1 MKITP
6 KGGGDAELTVQSEKK
21 VGSSRQQK
29 EPASK
34 ASGESSSVQISPQAR
49 KLQQIAEL
57 ARKGD
62 ELRAEKVKALKEQ
75 IDGGNYNV
83 GSADVAKS
91 IVRSEIARVLE
102 KKPAKS

>member
-6 KGGGDAELTVQSEKK
+6 KGGDAEMTVQSEKK
-21 VGSSRQQK
+21 VASSRQQK

-62 ELRAEKVKALKEQ
+62 ELRAEKIKALKQQ
-75 IDGGNYNV
+75 IDSGNYSV
-83 GSADVAKS
+83 GAADVAKS
-91 IVRSEIARVLE
+91 ILRSEVARVLE

>member
-6 KGGGDAELTVQSEKK
+6 KGGGDAELAVQSEKK
-21 VGSSRQQK
+21 VASSRQQK
-29 EPASK
+29 DPTRK
-34 ASGESSSVQISPQAR
+34 ASGESSTVQISPQAR

-62 ELRAEKVKALKEQ
+62 ELRAEKVKALKQQ
-75 IDGGNYNV
+75 IDSGQYEV
-83 GSADVAKS
+83 GAADVAKS
-91 IVRSEIARVLE
+91 IVRNEVARVLE

>member
-6 KGGGDAELTVQSEKK
+6 KGSGDAELTVQSEKK
-21 VGSSRQQK
+21 VRLSSQEK
-29 EPASK
+29 DPARK
-34 ASGESSSVQISPQAR
+34 ASGESATVQISPQAR

-75 IDGGNYNV
+75 IDGGQYEV
-83 GSADVAKS
+83 SSADVAKS
-91 IVRSEIARVLE
+91 IVRSEVARVLE
-102 KKPAKS
+102 KKPTKS